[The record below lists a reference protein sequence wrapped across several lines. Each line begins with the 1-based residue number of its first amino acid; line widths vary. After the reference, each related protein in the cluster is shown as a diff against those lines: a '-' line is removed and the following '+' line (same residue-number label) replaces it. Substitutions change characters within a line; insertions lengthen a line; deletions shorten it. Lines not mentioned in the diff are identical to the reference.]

1 MRRLCTTQ
9 KMERQNKK
17 RKGEWQAD
25 GVGPLPQQVP
35 PLRVSTMFDDLLAQ
49 PLAERL
55 KRFDSL
61 PEPTKLSVLYPQV
74 DTTGLPERE
83 PYPEN
88 WEKMVTGAMDVVRRQ
103 IEAEFANRQAP
114 PPATTINT
122 DSDESED
129 DDGLYEPD
137 VVAAMTHGSST
148 SNTQQS
154 SDERNQLLFLEN
166 LPRCLPIITY
176 GFHLVDQQDD
186 GYCFCPCGREPQK
199 GSVVWRWLELCGIPS
214 ILSGSA
220 CSQKKTKTIQMSP
233 RPFLQHLESKA
244 HGCKFHWIF
253 YEFLKE
259 LFRNFNG
266 LAWPL
271 QNVHIAFL
279 NQGSD
284 EWRKTLH
291 AIKEKRKNDSQ
302 SNAV

>member
-25 GVGPLPQQVP
+25 GVGPFPRQVP
-35 PLRVSTMFDDLLAQ
+35 PSTTFDDLLAQ

-55 KRFDSL
+55 KGFDLL
-61 PEPTKLSVLYPQV
+61 PEPTKLSVLYPE
-74 DTTGLPERE
+74 TTGWPERE

-88 WEKMVTGAMDVVRRQ
+88 WEEMVAGAMDVVRRRIQ
-103 IEAEFANRQAP
+103 AEFANA
-114 PPATTINT
+114 PATTINT
-122 DSDESED
+122 TDFDESED
-129 DDGLYEPD
+129 EDDGLYEPD

-154 SDERNQLLFLEN
+154 SDEKNQLLFLEH

-176 GFHLVDQQDD
+176 GFHLVDQEDD
-186 GYCFCPCGREPQK
+186 GYCVCPCGRDPQQ

-220 CSQKKTKTIQMSP
+220 CNKKKKIQMSP
-233 RPFLQHLESKA
+233 RPLLQHVDSKA

-259 LFRNFNG
+259 LFKNFNG
-266 LAWPL
+266 LDWPL

-279 NQGSD
+279 NQGS
-284 EWRKTLH
+284 EEYRATLH
-291 AIKEKRKNDSQ
+291 AIKGKKRNDSQ